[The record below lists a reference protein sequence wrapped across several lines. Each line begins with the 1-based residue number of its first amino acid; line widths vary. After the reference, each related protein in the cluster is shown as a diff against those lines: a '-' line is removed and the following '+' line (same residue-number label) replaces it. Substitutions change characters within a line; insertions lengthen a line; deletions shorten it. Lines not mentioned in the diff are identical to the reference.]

1 LTLDD
6 YRWLVSGAAEPWLA
20 RVREELADSDGPT
33 AAMLSRLRK
42 DLSAE
47 RAHLVV
53 EQVELRRRARE
64 KFALADQMF
73 FTRKGLEQATDEQV
87 AAAKAAR
94 FPTGAVAD
102 LCCGIGGDSV
112 ALGRRTTTRM
122 ASEELEAVELDPSV
136 AVLAAANLRLHGCE
150 NMSVVTADA
159 ATFPV
164 TDCAAWH
171 IDPDRR
177 AEGRRTSRVELYAPS
192 LEELRRLLQQNSNAA
207 IKLAPAAEAPVDWG
221 QAAELC
227 WLGSRG
233 ECRQQVAW
241 FGTLARQAG
250 QRSATIVDARGGE
263 RTIAGQ
269 PDEPVPVAAKLG
281 QYLYEP
287 HAAVLAARLAGA
299 LCREHSLAAV
309 SSGIAY
315 LTSDVLIGE
324 PACEAFEIR
333 DVLPLDRKQLRAYCR
348 ERHIGRL
355 EVKKRGVEI
364 DPAKLRK
371 AVIGAGDCEATLVVS
386 RVLGAVQ
393 AIVARRISQ
402 SR

>member
-1 LTLDD
+1 MTLDD
-6 YRWLVSGAAEPWLA
+6 CRWLVSDAATPWLA
-20 RVREELADSDGPT
+20 RVREELADYHGPT
-33 AAMLSRLRK
+33 AGLLSRLRK
-42 DLSAE
+42 DLSPE

-64 KFALADQMF
+64 KFALADRMF

-87 AAAKAAR
+87 AMVKAAR

-102 LCCGIGGDSV
+102 LCCGVGGDTL
-112 ALGRRTTTRM
+112 ALARRTPTQI
-122 ASEELEAVELDPSV
+122 ASAELKAVELDPSV
-136 AVLAAANLRLHGCE
+136 AVLAVANLWVHGCE

-159 ATFPV
+159 AAFSV
-164 TDCAAWH
+164 ADYAAWH

-177 AEGRRTSRVELYAPS
+177 AEGRRTSRVELCAPS
-192 LEELRRLLQQNSNAA
+192 LDALERLLTQNINAA
-207 IKLAPAAEAPVDWG
+207 IKLAPAAEAPPHWCE
-221 QAAELC
+221 AAELS

-263 RTIAGQ
+263 RTVVG
-269 PDEPVPVAAKLG
+269 EPEDPIPVAPRLG
-281 QYLYEP
+281 HYLYEP
-287 HAAVLAARLAGA
+287 HAAVLAAKLSGA
-299 LCREHSLAAV
+299 ECREHSLAAV

-315 LTSDVLIGE
+315 LTSDALIDE

-333 DVLPLDRKQLRAYCR
+333 DVLPLDQKLLRAYFR

-364 DPAKLRK
+364 DPEKLRK
-371 AVIGAGDCEATLVVS
+371 AVIGAGDGEATLVVG
-386 RVLGAVQ
+386 RVHGAVQ
-393 AIVARRISQ
+393 AIVARRISPTG
-402 SR
+402 